1 MSPLPSVEFVIP
13 VLNEER
19 ALPGSVERLHG
30 YLSEAMQAYDWRI
43 VVADNG
49 STDRT
54 PAVCAELSS
63 KHEEV
68 GYLRLEE
75 RGRGRALRTAWL
87 AGDADYLCYM
97 DVDLSTEL
105 EAIPPLID
113 SLATGGN
120 DLAVGSRLDR
130 GSNVIGR
137 TLKREVVSRCYNLII
152 RSMFFV
158 RFRDAQCGFKA
169 ISRSAAHELAPLVLD
184 NGWFFDTE
192 LLILAEK
199 NGYRIAEIPVRWEDD
214 PDTRV
219 KIVKTAY
226 DDMMGLFRLRFG
238 GLRKASRRL
247 GEGLRRRRRRNCSDF
262 VRALDTHSHR
272 HTRESGYPQ
281 RGWVF
286 ASSRLNSYKT
296 AVGITGPCYH
306 SYTLEGIAQCS
317 LSDWDPNYGVS
328 QIARLQF

>member
-1 MSPLPSVEFVIP
+1 MSPSPSVEFVIP

-19 ALPGSVERLHG
+19 ALPVCIERLHG
-30 YLSEAMQAYDWRI
+30 FLSEAMQAYDWRI

-54 PAVCAELSS
+54 PAVCEELSD
-63 KHEEV
+63 KYGEV

-87 AGDADYLCYM
+87 ASEADYLCYM

-113 SLATGGN
+113 SLAKGRY
-120 DLAVGSRLDR
+120 DLAVGSRLR
-130 GSNVIGR
+130 KGAKVVGR
-137 TLKREVVSRCYNLII
+137 SLKREVVSRSYNLII
-152 RSMFFV
+152 KSMFFV

-169 ISRSAAHELAPLVLD
+169 ISRKAARELAPLVLD

-199 NGYRIAEIPVRWEDD
+199 NGYGILELPVTWTDD

-238 GLRKASRRL
+238 GLRRASERL
-247 GEGLRRRRRRNCSDF
+247 RDGKR
-262 VRALDTHSHR
+262 
-272 HTRESGYPQ
+272 
-281 RGWVF
+281 
-286 ASSRLNSYKT
+286 
-296 AVGITGPCYH
+296 
-306 SYTLEGIAQCS
+306 
-317 LSDWDPNYGVS
+317 
-328 QIARLQF
+328 

>member
-19 ALPGSVERLHG
+19 ALPGSIERLHG
-30 YLSEAMQAYDWRI
+30 FLRASMQGYDWHI

-54 PAVCAELSS
+54 PAVCEELSS
-63 KHEEV
+63 RYDEV
-68 GYLRLEE
+68 EYLRLEE

-87 AGDADYLCYM
+87 ASEAKFHCYM

-105 EAIPPLID
+105 EAIPQLIE
-113 SLATGGN
+113 SLDTGGY
-120 DLAVGSRLDR
+120 DLAVGTRLDR

-169 ISRSAAHELAPLVLD
+169 ISREAARDLAPLVVD

-199 NGYRIAEIPVRWEDD
+199 NGYRIFELPVKWEDD

-226 DDMMGLFRLRFG
+226 EDMKGLFRLRFG
-238 GLRKASRRL
+238 GLRRASGRLKDEKRQRR
-247 GEGLRRRRRRNCSDF
+247 
-262 VRALDTHSHR
+262 V
-272 HTRESGYPQ
+272 
-281 RGWVF
+281 
-286 ASSRLNSYKT
+286 
-296 AVGITGPCYH
+296 
-306 SYTLEGIAQCS
+306 
-317 LSDWDPNYGVS
+317 
-328 QIARLQF
+328 

>member
-1 MSPLPSVEFVIP
+1 MSACPSVEFVIP

-19 ALPGSVERLHG
+19 ALPVCIGRLHG
-30 YLSEAMQAYDWRI
+30 FLRESMRAYDWRI

-49 STDRT
+49 STDGT
-54 PAVCAELSS
+54 PLVCEELSG
-63 KHEEV
+63 KYEEV

-87 AGDADYLCYM
+87 ASEGDYLCYM

-105 EAIPPLID
+105 EAIPPLIE
-113 SLATGGN
+113 SLASGGY
-120 DLAVGSRLDR
+120 DLAIGSRLKS
-130 GSNVIGR
+130 GANVVGR

-152 RSMFFV
+152 QSMFFV

-169 ISRSAAHELAPLVLD
+169 IRRDAARELAPLVVD

-199 NGYRIAEIPVRWEDD
+199 NGYRIFELPVEWTDD

-238 GLRKASRRL
+238 GLGRASERIRYGRRQ
-247 GEGLRRRRRRNCSDF
+247 GR
-262 VRALDTHSHR
+262 V
-272 HTRESGYPQ
+272 
-281 RGWVF
+281 
-286 ASSRLNSYKT
+286 
-296 AVGITGPCYH
+296 
-306 SYTLEGIAQCS
+306 
-317 LSDWDPNYGVS
+317 
-328 QIARLQF
+328 

>member
-1 MSPLPSVEFVIP
+1 MSPSPSVEFVIP

-19 ALPGSVERLHG
+19 ALPVCIERLHG
-30 YLSEAMQAYDWRI
+30 YLGENMQAYDWRI

-54 PAVCAELSS
+54 PAVCAELSH
-63 KHEEV
+63 KYEEV

-87 AGDADYLCYM
+87 ASDADYLCYM

-113 SLATGGN
+113 SLATGGY
-120 DLAVGSRLDR
+120 DLAIGSRLDK

-152 RSMFFV
+152 KSMFFV

-169 ISRSAAHELAPLVLD
+169 ISRKAARDLAPLVLD

-199 NGYRIAEIPVRWEDD
+199 NGYRIYELPVKWTDD

-238 GLRKASRRL
+238 GLRSASRRL
-247 GEGLRRRRRRNCSDF
+247 RDAKR
-262 VRALDTHSHR
+262 
-272 HTRESGYPQ
+272 
-281 RGWVF
+281 
-286 ASSRLNSYKT
+286 
-296 AVGITGPCYH
+296 
-306 SYTLEGIAQCS
+306 
-317 LSDWDPNYGVS
+317 
-328 QIARLQF
+328 

>member
-1 MSPLPSVEFVIP
+1 MSPSPSVEFVIP

-19 ALPGSVERLHG
+19 TLPGSVERLHG
-30 YLSEAMQAYDWRI
+30 FLSQSMQAFDWRI

-54 PAVCAELSS
+54 PTVCEELSG
-63 KHEEV
+63 KYEEV

-87 AGDADYLCYM
+87 ASDADYLCYM

-113 SLATGGN
+113 SLAAGGY
-120 DLAVGSRLDR
+120 DLAIGSRLKK
-130 GSNVIGR
+130 GSTVVGR
-137 TLKREVVSRCYNLII
+137 TLKREVVSRCYNLIV

-169 ISRSAAHELAPLVLD
+169 ISRKAARDLAPLVVD

-199 NGYRIAEIPVRWEDD
+199 NGYRIYELPVKWTDD

-238 GLRKASRRL
+238 GLRRASKRL
-247 GEGLRRRRRRNCSDF
+247 
-262 VRALDTHSHR
+262 
-272 HTRESGYPQ
+272 REE
-281 RGWVF
+281 R
-286 ASSRLNSYKT
+286 T
-296 AVGITGPCYH
+296 A
-306 SYTLEGIAQCS
+306 
-317 LSDWDPNYGVS
+317 
-328 QIARLQF
+328 

>member
-1 MSPLPSVEFVIP
+1 MSPSPSVEIVIP

-19 ALPGSVERLHG
+19 ALPDSVERLHG
-30 YLSEAMQAYDWRI
+30 FLQEAMQAYEWRI

-54 PAVCAELSS
+54 PAVCEELSV
-63 KHEEV
+63 KYEEV

-87 AGDADYLCYM
+87 ASDADYLCYM

-105 EAIPPLID
+105 EAIPPLIE
-113 SLATGGN
+113 SLATGGY
-120 DLAVGSRLDR
+120 DLAIGSRLTK
-130 GSNVIGR
+130 GSTVVGR
-137 TLKREVVSRCYNLII
+137 TLKREVVSRCYNLVI

-169 ISRSAAHELAPLVLD
+169 ISQKAARELAPLVVD

-199 NGYRIAEIPVRWEDD
+199 NGYRTYELPVKWTDD

-238 GLRKASRRL
+238 GLRRTSERL
-247 GEGLRRRRRRNCSDF
+247 GDGKR
-262 VRALDTHSHR
+262 
-272 HTRESGYPQ
+272 
-281 RGWVF
+281 
-286 ASSRLNSYKT
+286 
-296 AVGITGPCYH
+296 
-306 SYTLEGIAQCS
+306 
-317 LSDWDPNYGVS
+317 
-328 QIARLQF
+328 

>member
-1 MSPLPSVEFVIP
+1 MPPSPSVEFVIP

-19 ALPGSVERLHG
+19 ALPVCVERLHG
-30 YLSEAMQAYDWRI
+30 FLSQAMESFDWRI

-54 PAVCAELSS
+54 PTVCEELSS
-63 KHEEV
+63 EYEEV

-87 AGDADYLCYM
+87 ASDADYLCYM

-105 EAIPPLID
+105 EAIPPLIE
-113 SLATGGN
+113 SLASGGY
-120 DLAVGSRLDR
+120 DLAIGSRLKM
-130 GSNVIGR
+130 GANVVGR

-169 ISRSAAHELAPLVLD
+169 ISRKAARDLAPLVVD

-192 LLILAEK
+192 LLILAEN
-199 NGYRIAEIPVRWEDD
+199 NGYLTYELPVKWTDD

-238 GLRKASRRL
+238 GLRSASKRL
-247 GEGLRRRRRRNCSDF
+247 
-262 VRALDTHSHR
+262 
-272 HTRESGYPQ
+272 REI
-281 RGWVF
+281 R
-286 ASSRLNSYKT
+286 SR
-296 AVGITGPCYH
+296 
-306 SYTLEGIAQCS
+306 
-317 LSDWDPNYGVS
+317 
-328 QIARLQF
+328 

>member
-1 MSPLPSVEFVIP
+1 MSPSPSVEFVIP

-19 ALPGSVERLHG
+19 ALPSSVERLHG
-30 YLSEAMQAYDWRI
+30 FLQEAMQAYEWRI

-54 PAVCAELSS
+54 PLVCEELSGEY
-63 KHEEV
+63 EEV
-68 GYLRLEE
+68 GYLRLEQ

-87 AGDADYLCYM
+87 ASDADYLCYM

-113 SLATGGN
+113 SLATGGY
-120 DLAVGSRLDR
+120 DLAIGSRLKK
-130 GSNVIGR
+130 GANVVGR

-169 ISRSAAHELAPLVLD
+169 ISRKAARDLAPLVVD

-199 NGYRIAEIPVRWEDD
+199 NGYRIFELPVKWEDD

-226 DDMMGLFRLRFG
+226 DDMMGLVRLRFG
-238 GLRKASRRL
+238 GLRDVKRKGR
-247 GEGLRRRRRRNCSDF
+247 
-262 VRALDTHSHR
+262 V
-272 HTRESGYPQ
+272 
-281 RGWVF
+281 
-286 ASSRLNSYKT
+286 
-296 AVGITGPCYH
+296 
-306 SYTLEGIAQCS
+306 
-317 LSDWDPNYGVS
+317 
-328 QIARLQF
+328 

>member
-19 ALPGSVERLHG
+19 ALPGSIERLHG
-30 YLSEAMQAYDWRI
+30 FLRTAMQSYDWCI

-54 PAVCAELSS
+54 PDVCEELSS
-63 KHEEV
+63 RYEEV

-75 RGRGRALRTAWL
+75 RGRGRVLRTAWL
-87 AGDADYLCYM
+87 AGEADYHCYM

-105 EAIPPLID
+105 EAIPPLIE
-113 SLATGGN
+113 SLANGGY
-120 DLAVGSRLDR
+120 DLAIGSRLDR
-130 GSNVIGR
+130 GSTVIGR

-169 ISRSAAHELAPLVLD
+169 ISREAARDLAPLVVD

-226 DDMMGLFRLRFG
+226 EDLKGLFRLRFG
-238 GLRKASRRL
+238 GLRKAS
-247 GEGLRRRRRRNCSDF
+247 
-262 VRALDTHSHR
+262 
-272 HTRESGYPQ
+272 
-281 RGWVF
+281 
-286 ASSRLNSYKT
+286 
-296 AVGITGPCYH
+296 
-306 SYTLEGIAQCS
+306 
-317 LSDWDPNYGVS
+317 
-328 QIARLQF
+328 ARLSGEKR

>member
-1 MSPLPSVEFVIP
+1 MVTATMSPSPSVEFVIP

-30 YLSEAMQAYDWRI
+30 FLQEAMHAYDWSI

-54 PAVCAELSS
+54 PTVCEELSG
-63 KHEEV
+63 KYEEV

-87 AGDADYLCYM
+87 ASDADYLCYM

-113 SLATGGN
+113 SLASQGY
-120 DLAVGSRLDR
+120 DLAVGSRLKK
-130 GSNVIGR
+130 GSTVVGR

-152 RSMFFV
+152 RLMFFV

-169 ISRSAAHELAPLVLD
+169 ISRKAARDLAPLVVD

-199 NGYRIAEIPVRWEDD
+199 NGYGIYELPVKWTDD

-238 GLRKASRRL
+238 GLRRASKRL
-247 GEGLRRRRRRNCSDF
+247 
-262 VRALDTHSHR
+262 
-272 HTRESGYPQ
+272 REE
-281 RGWVF
+281 R
-286 ASSRLNSYKT
+286 T
-296 AVGITGPCYH
+296 A
-306 SYTLEGIAQCS
+306 
-317 LSDWDPNYGVS
+317 
-328 QIARLQF
+328 

>member
-1 MSPLPSVEFVIP
+1 MSPSPSVEFVIP
-13 VLNEER
+13 VLNEEG

-30 YLSEAMQAYDWRI
+30 FLREAMQAYEWRI

-54 PAVCAELSS
+54 PLVCEELSRRF
-63 KHEEV
+63 HEV

-87 AGDADYLCYM
+87 ASDADYLCYM

-105 EAIPPLID
+105 DAIPPLIE
-113 SLATGGN
+113 SLANGGY
-120 DLAVGSRLDR
+120 DLAIGSRLIK
-130 GSNVIGR
+130 GANVVGR

-152 RSMFFV
+152 GSMFFV

-169 ISRSAAHELAPLVLD
+169 ISRDAARDLAPLVLD

-199 NGYRIAEIPVRWEDD
+199 NGYRIYELPVTWTDD

-238 GLRKASRRL
+238 GLRRASERL
-247 GEGLRRRRRRNCSDF
+247 
-262 VRALDTHSHR
+262 
-272 HTRESGYPQ
+272 REERS
-281 RGWVF
+281 
-286 ASSRLNSYKT
+286 A
-296 AVGITGPCYH
+296 
-306 SYTLEGIAQCS
+306 
-317 LSDWDPNYGVS
+317 
-328 QIARLQF
+328 

>member
-1 MSPLPSVEFVIP
+1 M
-13 VLNEER
+13 
-19 ALPGSVERLHG
+19 
-30 YLSEAMQAYDWRI
+30 
-43 VVADNG
+43 
-49 STDRT
+49 
-54 PAVCAELSS
+54 
-63 KHEEV
+63 
-68 GYLRLEE
+68 EE

-87 AGDADYLCYM
+87 ASEGDYLCYM

-113 SLATGGN
+113 SLASRDY
-120 DLAVGSRLDR
+120 DLAIGSRLKS
-130 GSNVIGR
+130 GANVVGR

-169 ISRSAAHELAPLVLD
+169 IRRDAARELAPLVVD

-199 NGYRIAEIPVRWEDD
+199 NGYRIFELPVEWTDD

-238 GLRKASRRL
+238 GLRRASERLRDGRRQ
-247 GEGLRRRRRRNCSDF
+247 GR
-262 VRALDTHSHR
+262 V
-272 HTRESGYPQ
+272 
-281 RGWVF
+281 
-286 ASSRLNSYKT
+286 
-296 AVGITGPCYH
+296 
-306 SYTLEGIAQCS
+306 
-317 LSDWDPNYGVS
+317 
-328 QIARLQF
+328 